1 MRYAVRVVV
10 AGLTAVLIAGCSSHA
25 EAKKETGTSKGA
37 SGADPTASAVQ
48 AAKRYQEAVNDDDWQ
63 RACQMRTEQFRHG
76 SVHECVTDN
85 AAPDA
90 PSPSPTE
97 SDAFPPLKRADGSTV
112 PPKQTPSDSGPD
124 RTETGTVTAG
134 SSVSVPA
141 TGEHPAGTGV
151 LIQFKV
157 VQSDNT
163 TTVRSALRVVREN
176 NQWLVDQAE
185 DIDEADDAHGNPVH
199 DALMRN

>member
-1 MRYAVRVVV
+1 
-10 AGLTAVLIAGCSSHA
+10 
-25 EAKKETGTSKGA
+25 
-37 SGADPTASAVQ
+37 
-48 AAKRYQEAVNDDDWQ
+48 
-63 RACQMRTEQFRHG
+63 MRTEQFRHG

-85 AAPDA
+85 KAPA
-90 PSPSPTE
+90 SPSPSPSPTE
-97 SDAFPPLKRADGSTV
+97 SDAFPPLKRADGSTI

-124 RTETGTVTAG
+124 QTETGTVTAG
-134 SSVSVPA
+134 SPVSVPA

-157 VQSDNT
+157 VQPDST